1 MQKYSKLIGCIVGAI
16 FAGAAAFGFGDGAT
30 LLGMDEAQFA
40 SIVAT
45 VGAAIGTFL
54 APKNAA

>member
-1 MQKYSKLIGCIVGAI
+1 MTKYSKLIGCLVGAV
-16 FAGAAAFGFGDGAT
+16 FAAAAAFGFGDGVT
-30 LLGMDEAQFA
+30 LLGMSESEFA
-40 SIVAT
+40 GIATT